1 MANGFTKKKVQ
12 CSVIG
17 GGVIGLTLAFR
28 LAQRGFNVLLI
39 DKGKVGREASWA
51 GAGILPPINQTDPV
65 HPLDRLK
72 LLSYRLHP
80 EFSNELLE
88 LTGIDNEFQ
97 PCGGINLASTV
108 GESAALIGSC
118 ELWEREKIR
127 FERLDRKSLVEL
139 EPHLKPFAE
148 TNFKNAIYFPEESQ
162 IRNPRHLKA
171 LVAAC
176 KKVGVEFFEDCE
188 LQSISKTTT
197 TFELQSS
204 QRSILTEIV
213 CVTAGAWTTGL
224 LRGIGS
230 KSEVVPIK
238 GHMLLYKLP
247 TQCFFRV
254 LNEGN
259 RYLVPRKDGH
269 VLVGSS
275 EEETGFDQ
283 SISETEIANLKKFAS
298 GILPDLEDAKLVQ
311 TWTGLRPMS
320 FDQIPYLGQHSEI
333 ENLFIATGHY
343 RGGLQLSTGTAH
355 VLTQLISGEPLEF
368 DLNEL
373 RPER

>member
-1 MANGFTKKKVQ
+1 MQ
-12 CSVIG
+12 CAVIG

-28 LAQRGFNVLLI
+28 LAQRGFDVAI
-39 DKGKVGREASWA
+39 FDKGQVGLEASWA
-51 GAGILPPINQTDPV
+51 GAGILPPINQRDPI
-65 HPLDRLK
+65 HALDRLK
-72 LLSYRLHP
+72 QLSHRLHP
-80 EFSNELLE
+80 ELSNELFE
-88 LTGIDNEFQ
+88 LTGVDNEFQ
-97 PCGGINLASTV
+97 PCGGIHLASTM
-108 GESAALIGSC
+108 GESAALYGSC
-118 ELWEREKIR
+118 ELWTREKIQ
-127 FERLDRKSLVEL
+127 FEKLDRESLAEL
-139 EPHLKPFAE
+139 EPHLSSFAK
-148 TNFKNAIYFPEESQ
+148 TNFKNAIHFPEESQ

-176 KKVGVEFFEDCE
+176 KKSGVQL
-188 LQSISKTTT
+188 LQECKVKSISKKNGL
-197 TFELQSS
+197 FELQ
-204 QRSILTEIV
+204 TEQHRFNAENV

-238 GHMLLYKLP
+238 GHMLLFKLP
-247 TQCFFRV
+247 SRCFSRV

-275 EEETGFDQ
+275 EEETGFDK
-283 SISETEIANLKKFAS
+283 SLSESEIANLKTFAR
-298 GILPDLEDAKLVQ
+298 GILPILDDSKLVK

-320 FDQIPYLGQHSEI
+320 FDQIPYVGQHSEI

-355 VLTQLISGEPLEF
+355 VLTQLISGEPVEF

>member
-1 MANGFTKKKVQ
+1 MVTENLKNHMQ
-12 CSVIG
+12 CAVIG

-28 LAQRGFNVLLI
+28 LAQRGFGVSLI
-39 DKGKVGREASWA
+39 DKGRVGREASWA

-72 LLSYRLHP
+72 HLSYQLHP
-80 EFSNELLE
+80 ELSQELLE

-97 PCGGINLASTV
+97 PCGGINLASTI

-118 ELWEREKIR
+118 ELWEREKIQ
-127 FERLDRKSLVEL
+127 FEKLDRETLMEIEPQLKS
-139 EPHLKPFAE
+139 FSE
-148 TNFKNAIYFPEESQ
+148 TKFKNAIYLPEESQ

-176 KKVGVEFFEDCE
+176 KKSGVRFVENCE
-188 LQSISKTTT
+188 LKSISKTHNV
-197 TFELQSS
+197 FELKSS
-204 QRSILTEIV
+204 EHNRTAENV

-247 TQCFFRV
+247 KQCFSRV

-275 EEETGFDQ
+275 EEETGFDK
-283 SISETEIANLKKFAS
+283 SVSETEIANLKTFAQS
-298 GILPDLEDAKLVQ
+298 ILPILDDSKLVT

-320 FDQIPYLGQHSEI
+320 FDQIPYIGQHSEC

-355 VLTQLISGEPLEF
+355 VLTQLILGEPLEF
-368 DLNEL
+368 ELNEL

>member
-1 MANGFTKKKVQ
+1 MKKSVQ

-28 LAQRGFNVLLI
+28 LAQRGFDVRLI

-51 GAGILPPINQTDPV
+51 GAGILPPINQSDPV

-80 EFSNELLE
+80 ELSNELLD

-97 PCGGINLASTV
+97 PCGGINLASTI

-139 EPHLKPFAE
+139 EPQLKQFAE

-171 LVAAC
+171 LIAAC
-176 KKVGVEFFEDCE
+176 KKVGVEFLEDCE
-188 LQSISKTTT
+188 LKSISKTKSA
-197 TFELQSS
+197 FELQSN
-204 QRSILTEIV
+204 QVRFLTEIV

-224 LRGIGS
+224 LQGIGS

-247 TQCFFRV
+247 IPCFSHV

-259 RYLVPRKDGH
+259 RYFVPRKDGH

-283 SISETEIANLKKFAS
+283 SISEREIANLKDFAT
-298 GILPDLEDAKLVQ
+298 GILPNLEDSALVQ

-320 FDQIPYLGQHSEI
+320 FDQIPYIGPHSEI
-333 ENLFIATGHY
+333 DNLFIATGHY

>member
-1 MANGFTKKKVQ
+1 VQ
-12 CSVIG
+12 CAVIG

-28 LAQRGFNVLLI
+28 LAQRGFEVAI
-39 DKGKVGREASWA
+39 FDKRQVGQEASWA
-51 GAGILPPINQTDPV
+51 GAGILPPINQRDPI
-65 HPLDRLK
+65 HALDRLK
-72 LLSYRLHP
+72 QLSYQLHP
-80 EFSNELLE
+80 KLSNELLE

-97 PCGGINLASTV
+97 PCGGINLASTI
-108 GESAALIGSC
+108 GESAALSGSC
-118 ELWEREKIR
+118 ELWTREKIQ
-127 FERLDRKSLVEL
+127 FKKLDHKSLVEL
-139 EPHLKPFAE
+139 EPQLNAFAE

-171 LVAAC
+171 LIAAC
-176 KKVGVEFFEDCE
+176 KKLGVQFHQECKVNSLSAKNGLLE
-188 LQSISKTTT
+188 LQTDQHRHTVKN
-197 TFELQSS
+197 
-204 QRSILTEIV
+204 V

-224 LRGIGS
+224 LKDIGS

-238 GHMLLYKLP
+238 GHMLLFKLP
-247 TQCFFRV
+247 SPCFSRV

-275 EEETGFDQ
+275 EEETGFDK
-283 SISETEIANLKKFAS
+283 SLCESEVANLKTFAR
-298 GILPDLEDAKLVQ
+298 GILPILDDSKLVT

-320 FDQIPYLGQHSEI
+320 FDQIPYIGQHSEI

-355 VLTQLISGEPLEF
+355 VLTQLISGEPVEF
-368 DLNEL
+368 ELNEL